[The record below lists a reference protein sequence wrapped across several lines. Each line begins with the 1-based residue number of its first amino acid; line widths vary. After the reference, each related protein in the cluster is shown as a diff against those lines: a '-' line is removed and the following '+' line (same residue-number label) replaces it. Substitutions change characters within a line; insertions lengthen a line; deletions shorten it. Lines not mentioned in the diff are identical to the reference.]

1 MKITDSTDWRS
12 SVAYDTPV
20 LVADL
25 VPGEPTRCAEC
36 GTDSELLLRTELWA
50 VKHRHP
56 NNHSG
61 YVRFYCS
68 DHVPVFEVA
77 KPLVVESRAA
87 RAASPARRTAAP
99 ARRPSVADEKP
110 RAMCPDC
117 YVEVSALGLCGICGN
132 TIAV

>member
-36 GTDSELLLRTELWA
+36 GTDSEPLPRTELWA

-68 DHVPVFEVA
+68 EHVPVFEAPKPVA
-77 KPLVVESRAA
+77 VAG
-87 RAASPARRTAAP
+87 RAASPARHAAAP
-99 ARRPSVADEKP
+99 AMRPSIADEKP